1 MHPHQYFIVGQ
12 HRFGDIGQAQW
23 LAIGFE
29 QIGLHASALQPQVFA
44 HARVEHAGR
53 RETAQ
58 QPRAIGQHLDARGGL
73 CRRAAAGAEDAIAG
87 LAVFGDA
94 WSLLILRD
102 AHAGLTRLD
111 QFRKSL
117 GIVPTMLT
125 RRLASL
131 TQEGLLEKHRYS
143 ETTREEYLLTDA
155 GRDLLPVLFM
165 LGDWGRRHRCDGQLS
180 RIFDA
185 GTGTEV
191 RPVVIDE
198 VTGQRIGTRP
208 LRLEVPKA

>member
-1 MHPHQYFIVGQ
+1 M
-12 HRFGDIGQAQW
+12 
-23 LAIGFE
+23 
-29 QIGLHASALQPQVFA
+29 
-44 HARVEHAGR
+44 
-53 RETAQ
+53 
-58 QPRAIGQHLDARGGL
+58 
-73 CRRAAAGAEDAIAG
+73 
-87 LAVFGDA
+87 FGDA

-102 AHAGLTRLD
+102 AHAGLTRFD
-111 QFRKSL
+111 QFRKGL

-143 ETTREEYLLTDA
+143 ETTREEYLLTDS

-165 LGDWGRRHRCDGQLS
+165 LGEWGRRHRCEGQLS